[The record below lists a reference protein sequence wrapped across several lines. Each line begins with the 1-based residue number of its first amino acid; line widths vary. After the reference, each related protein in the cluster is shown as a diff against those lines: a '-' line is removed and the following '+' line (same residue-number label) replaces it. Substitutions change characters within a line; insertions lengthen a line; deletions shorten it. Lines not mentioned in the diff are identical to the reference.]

1 MFSFLNY
8 KLDLRQIPFFL
19 SLYIFSI
26 TFIYILIDGFIKNE
40 ELFDFIFLTIA
51 IIFIEILF
59 FIFFKKIFNWNTE
72 NKKNTFFLII
82 ISIFFYLIW
91 NQNILYSYVDLILYI
106 SFLLVSSLAIK
117 FLVTKYKFVNFDYN
131 KINFFYLIF
140 IFSIFLSAL
149 LYEINFSNTNK
160 LLLYFFSFL
169 LSILLIIFFKKIH
182 KSIDIFFSIIFFL
195 IFFKVFLIS
204 SEKDAFHYA
213 WYLGPVNSLFN
224 YELYREVISQYGFL
238 NILAIFKLTK
248 LTNISS
254 SVAIVIFIIFFI
266 SIFFI
271 MFVKKLSKVINL
283 PFSILTIFSCLII
296 FGSIGYADLTSSIF
310 IPSSSVFRFLPSI
323 ISIILFARLTN
334 ENTNIINL
342 TFFCI
347 SCLISFLWSFESF
360 FFTSFPILVFLFFRF
375 NSLIF
380 KNFFSRSS
388 NVDKKNF
395 LIVLFIIFLV
405 FCISF
410 FILIYNKNL
419 LFFYEYALLTNAS
432 LSEKI
437 INNEF
442 TLLFIFII
450 FISYLF
456 LRNSFDNKKFF
467 YHNLLFFSLLLSFSV
482 YFINRSVNN
491 NLISLLPFF
500 IFFICSIKIT
510 PAYLLNHRKILI
522 IIFIL
527 FSITSSFVSIFS
539 NFDKFK
545 KNLYSVNFV
554 YPVYNTIDYLP
565 SDQTLKEISKYNQLP
580 LTLISNNTIH
590 ERNPNFNYEGYGL
603 PILPLEMFSLL
614 NKERRNGLYDLY
626 FKKNNQHLILCIRDC
641 KFFNKS
647 NARNIRTK
655 IFIGDSYS
663 YKKLYSIKLDYF
675 EENLYLIYKN

>member
-8 KLDLRQIPFFL
+8 KIDVKQIPFFL
-19 SLYIFSI
+19 SLYLFSI
-26 TFIYILIDGFIKNE
+26 VFIYILIDGFINNE

-51 IIFIEILF
+51 FLFIEILF

-106 SFLLVSSLAIK
+106 SFLLIASFAIK
-117 FLVTKYKFVNFDYN
+117 LLVTKYKYAQFDN
-131 KINFFYLIF
+131 NEINFFYLIF

-149 LYEINFSNTNK
+149 LYEINFSNINK
-160 LLLYFFSFL
+160 LLLYSSAFL
-169 LSILLIIFFKKIH
+169 LSILLVIFFKKIN

-224 YELYREVISQYGFL
+224 YEIYKEVVSQYGFL
-238 NILAIFKLTK
+238 NILTIFKLTK
-248 LTNISS
+248 LANISS
-254 SVAIVIFIIFFI
+254 SIATVILIIFFI

-271 MFVKKLSKVINL
+271 MFIKKLSKVINL

-296 FGSIGYADLTSSIF
+296 FGSIGYADLSGSIF

-323 ISIILFARLTN
+323 ISIILFARLIN
-334 ENTNIINL
+334 ENINIINF
-342 TFFCI
+342 TFFCV

-380 KNFFSRSS
+380 EKYFSRSS
-388 NVDKKNF
+388 NFDKKKFLTLIFILF
-395 LIVLFIIFLV
+395 LI

-410 FILIYNKNL
+410 FILIDDKNL
-419 LFFYEYALLTNAS
+419 LSFYEYALLTNTS

-442 TLLFIFII
+442 TLLFMFII

-467 YHNLLFFSLLLSFSV
+467 YYNLLFFSLLLSFSV

-510 PAYLLNHRKILI
+510 SEYLLNHRKILI

-527 FSITSSFVSIFS
+527 FSTTSSFVSIFS

-554 YPVYNTIDYLP
+554 YPIYNEVDYLP

-580 LTLISNNTIH
+580 LTLISNKIIH
-590 ERNPNFNYEGYGL
+590 ERNPYLNHGGYGL

-614 NKERRNGLYDLY
+614 NEDRRNSLYDLY
-626 FKKNNQHLILCIRDC
+626 FKKNNQHLILCIKDC

-647 NARNIRTK
+647 DESNIRNK
-655 IFIGDSYS
+655 IFIGDNYS
-663 YKKLYSIKLDYF
+663 YKKLYSIK
-675 EENLYLIYKN
+675 